1 MVASF
6 TLSHVVA
13 IVLKAD
19 TADDVS
25 WLSIS
30 WDHESSGGSSQRM
43 LAMIE
48 CRVGSSGSKLI
59 GLPMAAMSSVSV
71 SRSGLV
77 EPVVWRETASA
88 ALFRTPGICTIRNL
102 YRSVFSFRLRSL
114 PLGIFSKDRSLNIF
128 RSGLWSTAM
137 MKSLQP
143 RTKNRALSRAS
154 ATARASP
161 STRG

>member
-1 MVASF
+1 MVANF

-30 WDHESSGGSSQRM
+30 RDHESSGGSSQRM

-59 GLPMAAMSSVSV
+59 GLPMAAMLSVSV

-77 EPVVWRETASA
+77 EPVGWRETASA
-88 ALFRTPGICTIRNL
+88 ALCRTPGICTIRN
-102 YRSVFSFRLRSL
+102 RSVFSFAEPAVGDLLKGPVAKYLQERFVVDC
-114 PLGIFSKDRSLNIF
+114 I
-128 RSGLWSTAM
+128 TAM
-137 MKSLQP
+137 MRSLQP
-143 RTKNRALSRAS
+143 TTKNRALSRAS

-161 STRG
+161 STGA